1 MKSWLTPGSAVSR
14 KPRLSRFSAV
24 LVAALFGFLA
34 SAQAAAGQ
42 GGENYESVADI
53 LGARTDFNIAK
64 VSHHKTDRS
73 LAVYRWGISERVT
86 DDFTTVT
93 GWHLG
98 DSWHFGY
105 QDGEDSGL
113 SLLWQKKQ
121 DQMSISSEGIRFTR
135 RF

>member
-1 MKSWLTPGSAVSR
+1 
-14 KPRLSRFSAV
+14 
-24 LVAALFGFLA
+24 
-34 SAQAAAGQ
+34 
-42 GGENYESVADI
+42 
-53 LGARTDFNIAK
+53 
-64 VSHHKTDRS
+64 
-73 LAVYRWGISERVT
+73 VYRWGISERET

-93 GWHLG
+93 GWHVG

-113 SLLWQKKQ
+113 SLLWQKEQ

>member
-1 MKSWLTPGSAVSR
+1 
-14 KPRLSRFSAV
+14 V
-24 LVAALFGFLA
+24 LLAAMFGFLA
-34 SAQAAAGQ
+34 SAQAVAGQ
-42 GGENYESVADI
+42 GGENYESVAGV
-53 LGARTDFNIAK
+53 LGERARFDVAK
-64 VSHHKTDRS
+64 FSHRKSDRS
-73 LAVYRWGISERVT
+73 LAVYRWGISERET

-93 GWHLG
+93 GWHVG

-113 SLLWQKKQ
+113 SLLWQKEQ

>member
-1 MKSWLTPGSAVSR
+1 MKSWIASSSAVSR
-14 KPRLSRFSAV
+14 RCAAV
-24 LVAALFGFLA
+24 LVAAIFGFLA

-42 GGENYESVADI
+42 GGENYESVADV
-53 LGARTDFNIAK
+53 LGARDNVEIPK
-64 VSHHKTDRS
+64 LRYRKTDRS
-73 LAVYRWGISERVT
+73 LAVYRWGISERET

-98 DSWHFGY
+98 DTWHLGY
-105 QDGEDSGL
+105 QDGEESGL
-113 SLLWQKKQ
+113 SLLWQKEQ